1 VATDVSGGGDQPG
14 VIMANRRVLMI
25 AAHVPPY
32 SVGSGYL
39 RTLKFCDYLPACG
52 WDPVILAPSN
62 RAFPPEQLSPGTEKL
77 LTCPVKR
84 SFALDSARHLSIRGR
99 YPDIL
104 AAPDRWS
111 TWWLS
116 AVFAGLRLVRKHRPA
131 AIFSTYPIATAQLI
145 GLTLARLTGL
155 PWVADFRDPMID
167 THHPPPGAARRAR
180 AAIERQT
187 LRRCS
192 AATFTTESTLTYYG
206 ERFADRSDAALRLV
220 MNGYD
225 ERDFPAKVEG
235 PAQRGAQGRPL
246 ELLHSGLLYRDIR
259 DPTALFQALAALKQ
273 EGVITAD
280 SLRVRL
286 RASGPDGRYRPLLAE
301 LDIADIVDIE
311 PGIPYREAL
320 AEMCAV
326 DGLLL
331 LQGADANKQVPAKLF
346 EYLRAGAPI
355 LALVHPEGDT
365 ARILAK
371 SGAGRLTRMDDADE
385 IRKAL
390 HDFVTDPQER
400 ARWATPEHVAASFS
414 REASAQGL
422 AAVLDE
428 AVDKHR
434 RAGHAA

>member
-1 VATDVSGGGDQPG
+1 MGK
-14 VIMANRRVLMI
+14 RRVLMI

-32 SVGSGYL
+32 CVGSGYL

-52 WDPVILAPSN
+52 WDPVLLAPSN
-62 RAFPPEQLSPGTEKL
+62 RVFSPDQLSPGTETL
-77 LTCPVKR
+77 LNCPVTR
-84 SFALDSARHLSIRGR
+84 TFALDSARHLSIRGR

-167 THHPPPGAARRAR
+167 AHHPPPGPARRAR
-180 AAIERQT
+180 AAIERRT

-192 AATFTTESTLTYYG
+192 AATFTTESTLSFYR
-206 ERFADRSDAALRLV
+206 ERFAERSGAALRLV

-225 ERDFPAKVEG
+225 ERDFPTAIEP
-235 PAQRGAQGRPL
+235 PADRGAQSRPL
-246 ELLHSGLLYRDIR
+246 QLLHSGLLYRDIR
-259 DPTALFQALAALKQ
+259 DPTALFKALAALKK

-286 RASGPDGRYRPLLAE
+286 RASGPPGRYRPLLAE
-301 LDIADIVDIE
+301 LGVADIVAID

-355 LALVHPEGDT
+355 LALVHPDGDT
-365 ARILAK
+365 ARILRE
-371 SGAGRLTRMDDADE
+371 SGAGRITGIDDAGA
-385 IRKAL
+385 IRNML
-390 HDFVTDPQER
+390 HDFVTDPEKR
-400 ARWATPEHVAASFS
+400 RRWATPADVAESYS
-414 REASAQGL
+414 REASARGL
-422 AAVLDE
+422 AGVLDE
-428 AVDKHR
+428 AVDKHA
-434 RAGHAA
+434 RAGQSG

>member
-1 VATDVSGGGDQPG
+1 MG
-14 VIMANRRVLMI
+14 NRRVLMI

-39 RTLKFCDYLPACG
+39 RTLKFCDYLPGCG
-52 WDPVILAPSN
+52 WDPVLLAPSN
-62 RAFPPEQLSPGTEKL
+62 RAFSPDQLSPGTETL
-77 LTCPVKR
+77 LACPVRR

-111 TWWLS
+111 SWWLS

-167 THHPPPGAARRAR
+167 THHPPPGPARTAR
-180 AAIERQT
+180 AAIERRT

-192 AATFTTESTLTYYG
+192 AATFTTESTLTYYR

-225 ERDFPAKVEG
+225 ERDFPTTAG
-235 PAQRGAQGRPL
+235 RPADGAAPGRPL

-259 DPTALFQALAALKQ
+259 DPTALFQALAALKR
-273 EGVITAD
+273 EGAITAD

-286 RASGPDGRYRPLLAE
+286 RASGPPGRYRPLLEE
-301 LDIADIVDIE
+301 LGVADIVDIE

-346 EYLRAGAPI
+346 EYFRAGAPI
-355 LALVHPEGDT
+355 LALVHPDGDT
-365 ARILAK
+365 ARILRE
-371 SGAGRLTRMDDADE
+371 SGAGRITGIDDADD
-385 IRKAL
+385 IRHAL
-390 HDFVTDPQER
+390 HAFVTDPEQR
-400 ARWATPEHVAASFS
+400 RRWATPGHVAASFS

-428 AVDKHR
+428 AVQNHG
-434 RAGHAA
+434 RAGRAA